1 MFQISEETRQ
11 QIENI
16 ALYYSEPRQI
26 AKGIEEL
33 SELQQVLAKYLAK
46 GGTYE
51 GYKEHLTEELADSII
66 MLIQIIFLE
75 GIDGDDV
82 LKAINYKVERQLQ
95 RINNEKVR
103 YVLDQRQASR
113 KEIEELQKRIA
124 WQNVNIAPLIM
135 GGHNGNKENI

>member
-26 AKGIEEL
+26 AKGIEEF

-82 LKAINYKVERQLQ
+82 LKAIKYKVERQLQ
-95 RINNEKVR
+95 RIQDEKVK
-103 YVLDQRQASR
+103 YILDQRQIS
-113 KEIEELQKRIA
+113 KGELEQLQKMVA
-124 WQNVNIAPLIM
+124 WQNVNIAPLIL
-135 GGHNGNKENI
+135 GEKNGNKENS